1 MQLFVWPALLSQ
13 PLIGIHSLLIIHTE
27 VGGCSKLSTQAP
39 TEISLTA
46 NELFPY
52 YICPSFSVQH
62 MHPLIAHTVCT
73 CISHTHN
80 FLTLSRQS
88 LEMWQG
94 SAALSIIRVVKWRPH
109 WPLGRGTK
117 PRDIMI
123 MEAV

>member
-1 MQLFVWPALLSQ
+1 MQLFVWPAPLSQ
-13 PLIGIHSLLIIHTE
+13 PLIGIHSRLIIHTE
-27 VGGCSKLSTQAP
+27 VGGYSKLSTQAP
-39 TEISLTA
+39 TEIPLTA

-52 YICPSFSVQH
+52 YICPSFSVRQH

-73 CISHTHN
+73 RISHTHS
-80 FLTLSRQS
+80 FLTLS

-94 SAALSIIRVVKWRPH
+94 SVALCIIRVVKWRPH
-109 WPLGRGTK
+109 WLLGRGTK